1 MWSKMAAIFSLLI
14 PLALFAATREGQ
26 ELIGTPAPAFNL
38 DHWVNS
44 SRLELSNLK
53 GKVLL
58 VRWWTDTCELCAVT
72 APALRKLQDEYGT
85 KGFRVIG
92 IFHPKPAGDW
102 NLERVKRAA
111 AHYQFTFPVA
121 DDGDWKALSRW
132 WLNGTDRDEFDA
144 LFPSGALPIDNII
157 LPNEHPPEAAF
168 YKWFRMLISPS
179 CHLFD
184 LPSGWQTGTCLRN
197 NCSRLVK

>member
-1 MWSKMAAIFSLLI
+1 MWSKIAAIFSLLI

-44 SRLELSNLK
+44 SRLELSDLK

-58 VRWWTDTCELCAVT
+58 VRWWTDTCELCAAT

-85 KGFRVIG
+85 KGFQVIG

-121 DDGDWKALSRW
+121 DDGDWKTLRRW
-132 WLNGTDRDEFDA
+132 WLNGTDREYTSVSFIVDKHGVIRYVHPGGEYHE
-144 LFPSGALPIDNII
+144 SNGALAH
-157 LPNEHPPEAAF
+157 E
-168 YKWFRMLISPS
+168 
-179 CHLFD
+179 
-184 LPSGWQTGTCLRN
+184 TCNTDFKKIQAVIAELLAEN
-197 NCSRLVK
+197 

>member
-44 SRLELSNLK
+44 SRLELSDLK

-58 VRWWTDTCELCAVT
+58 VRWWTDTCELCAAT

-85 KGFRVIG
+85 KGFQVIG

-121 DDGDWKALSRW
+121 DDGDWKALRRW
-132 WLNGTDRDEFDA
+132 WLNGTDRDYTSVSFIVDKHGVIRYVHPGGEYHE
-144 LFPSGALPIDNII
+144 SNGASAH
-157 LPNEHPPEAAF
+157 E
-168 YKWFRMLISPS
+168 
-179 CHLFD
+179 
-184 LPSGWQTGTCLRN
+184 TCNADFKKIQAVIAEL
-197 NCSRLVK
+197 LAEK